1 MDASSAWTALL
12 VLAYFGL
19 LAWGLK
25 HRGQV
30 LQGPWL
36 FFLRAFFPNWKF
48 FHGVGRAPRLHVRA
62 QDASGRWGDWQR
74 VYPRLPR
81 RLSHLLDNSAVNLA
95 LTQQNLVD
103 HLAQDINEL
112 PEGQDITHSVSF
124 QLVGRLAHAAITG
137 GRWGDQPMLAQPPG
151 QVAAWQFELR
161 MERPEMPGQSADSA
175 LMLRSA
181 VIPMS
186 DAGP

>member
-1 MDASSAWTALL
+1 MLL
-12 VLAYFGL
+12 LHRERQLEVLDCERYL
-19 LAWGLK
+19 L
-25 HRGQV
+25 
-30 LQGPWL
+30 
-36 FFLRAFFPNWKF
+36 
-48 FHGVGRAPRLHVRA
+48 GVVVEPQQIDFSKAE
-62 QDASGRWGDWQR
+62 DSR
-74 VYPRLPR
+74 VPEDMSTVELVSR
-81 RLSHLLDNSAVNLA
+81 
-95 LTQQNLVD
+95 NLVD